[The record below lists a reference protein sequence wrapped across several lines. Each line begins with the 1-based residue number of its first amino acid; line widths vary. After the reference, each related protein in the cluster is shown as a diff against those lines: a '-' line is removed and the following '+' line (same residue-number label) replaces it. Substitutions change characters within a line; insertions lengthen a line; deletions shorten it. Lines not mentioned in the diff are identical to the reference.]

1 MDDQKSLNKFYI
13 VRWYDSKYYTSVN
26 TVEYVFDIF
35 SKTRPEFYKF
45 LVYELIETSLTFR
58 EITLKLPFDAS
69 LTRVSVNRLHS
80 LEKAKFRYHLKKL
93 REYLD
98 NPTS

>member
-1 MDDQKSLNKFYI
+1 MDEQKSLNKFYI

-26 TVEYVFDIF
+26 TVDYVLDIF
-35 SKTRPEFYKF
+35 SKERPAFYNF

-58 EITLKLPFDAS
+58 EITLKLPFDQN
-69 LTRVSVNRLHS
+69 LNRVSINNLHE

-93 REYLD
+93 REYLN
-98 NPTS
+98 NPTF